1 MRTDP
6 EADFSRS
13 ARALRRH
20 FDRDERLSKAQ
31 IGERLGCTPRHALR
45 VVDELRAA
53 GVDVRDESV
62 GRAKHFYVPAEHQRR
77 QIQIDALDEEALRA
91 LTVAADASRALLRG
105 TPLDAPLGR
114 AFATLLDAVGDE
126 DVYSFDPE
134 AEGRHWHFGN
144 AAAPGAGRLDILRA
158 LDRAIVDAQTVK
170 IAYTNGRGERSEGR
184 CLDPLAVAPFPSGWQ
199 LAAFCHSRQEV
210 RNFNPARIA
219 SVELVPDAYFSP
231 PAGFDADAHFGGRF
245 GALDGGA
252 GRLHTVRLRV
262 AAGVTQHFHT
272 RDYHTSQRAEA
283 DPERAGGLVV
293 TFQVPELKTMRSFV
307 RSWGPAVVAL
317 APPALVAD
325 LADDAQRT
333 AEAYRPAGTPAT

>member
-1 MRTDP
+1 MPDP
-6 EADFSRS
+6 EADLSRS
-13 ARALRRH
+13 ARVLRRH
-20 FDRDERLSKAQ
+20 FDRDARLTKVR
-31 IGERLGCTPRHALR
+31 IGDLLGCTPRHALR

-53 GVDVRDESV
+53 GVDVRDEPV
-62 GRAKHFYVPAEHQRR
+62 GRSKQFYVPAEHQRR

-91 LTVAADASRALLRG
+91 LTVAAEASRALLRG

-126 DVYSFDPE
+126 DVYSFDPDE
-134 AEGRHWHFGN
+134 EGRHWHFGN

-158 LDRAIVDAQTVK
+158 IDRAIVDGQTVR
-170 IAYTNGRGERSEGR
+170 IAYTNGRGERSTGR
-184 CLDPLAVAPFPSGWQ
+184 LLDPLAVAPFPSGWQ
-199 LAAFCHSRQEV
+199 LAAYCHVRREV
-210 RNFNPARIA
+210 RNFNPARIS
-219 SVELVPDAYFSP
+219 SVEPLPDAHFST

-262 AAGVTQHFHT
+262 APQVTQHFHT
-272 RDYHTSQRAEA
+272 RDYHTSQRAEP
-283 DPERAGGLVV
+283 DPNRSGGLLV

-317 APPALVAD
+317 APPSLVAD
-325 LADDAQRT
+325 LADDARKT
-333 AEAYRPAGTPAT
+333 AEAYQPSNTPAT